1 MLYITGAREVP
12 GRNKKMTTTENI
24 RNIELMITKLDDMIS
39 DEKNVA
45 KKYNL
50 FAIRDHCYFAAA
62 CLRRGQNDRA
72 GIHLDAA
79 KMIANKGV
87 QA

>member
-1 MLYITGAREVP
+1 
-12 GRNKKMTTTENI
+12 MTTTENI
-24 RNIELMITKLDDMIS
+24 RNIELMIRKLDDMIS

-62 CLRRGQNDRA
+62 CLRKGQNDRA

-79 KMIANKGV
+79 KTMLKRVVA
-87 QA
+87 

>member
-1 MLYITGAREVP
+1 
-12 GRNKKMTTTENI
+12 MTTAENI
-24 RNIELMITKLDDMIS
+24 RNIELMISKLDDMIS

-62 CLRRGQNDRA
+62 CLRKGQNDRA

-79 KMIANKGV
+79 KTMLKRVVA
-87 QA
+87 

>member
-1 MLYITGAREVP
+1 MLYITGAREAP
-12 GRNKKMTTTENI
+12 GRSKKMTNETI
-24 RNIELMITKLDDMIS
+24 DKIELMITKLDDMIS

-62 CLRRGQNDRA
+62 CLRKGQNDRA

-79 KMIANKGV
+79 KTMLKRVGA
-87 QA
+87 